1 MKKLPKIILCFYLCL
16 FTNTVWAQSLNED
29 AFTLLDLN
37 YPGLEEVNRL
47 YNEGNKE
54 DAAKALLKYYQNRK
68 SIINPTINLDSIT
81 ISKQEQEWADEALKH
96 TFYVHDGYRPF
107 NYGKDINWQYWPVK
121 DNELRWQLHRH
132 KWFIPMG
139 KAYYLSK
146 DEKYAKEWV
155 YQYRDWVRK
164 NPLLEIDAQEY
175 EILSHS
181 KTKDVAENV
190 RFAWRPLETSHRL
203 ADQINQ
209 FTLFLSSPS
218 FTADFLTEFLVN
230 YRRHAFHVLHNYSA
244 EGNHLLFEAQ
254 RMIYAGVFFP
264 EFKEAVSWRESGI
277 KILNREIEKQVYEDG
292 GQYELDLGYHAAC
305 IDIFQKALFM
315 AESNG
320 FHNEFPQ
327 SYIKTVENMIVFFL
341 NLNFPDYTYPCFS
354 DASRNNTWD
363 RFRNWAK
370 LFPDNKQ
377 IRYFATLGKEGK
389 APDNLSKGFLTSGFF
404 TFRNGWNKDA
414 TIMMIKA
421 GPKGEWHCQPD
432 NGTFELWFNGKNLF
446 PDSGSYVYGGDKEV
460 AKLRNWFRQTAVHNT
475 LTLNNKDL
483 ETTQS
488 VTKQW
493 KTDGDIQVLVTENPS
508 YKELK
513 HRRFIFFIDASY
525 FVIVDEAIGTAQGTI
540 NLHYQLCD
548 GKVNVDSQNKK
559 LATAYEG
566 NSNVVLQ
573 CFTNK
578 EVKMEEE
585 EGWYSTSYRHR
596 TKRPAFA
603 FNVEKTS
610 EETVSYI
617 TVIYPVKDINKKVDI
632 SAKFQEKTR
641 NSVELEVKINGKK
654 QTLKCQLQE

>member
-1 MKKLPKIILCFYLCL
+1 MKKLPTIILCFYLCF

-29 AFTLLDLN
+29 VFTLLDLS
-37 YPGLEEVNRL
+37 YPGLEEVNQL

-68 SIINPTINLDSIT
+68 RIINPTINLDSIT
-81 ISKQEQEWADEALKH
+81 ISKQEQEWADKALEH
-96 TFYVHDGYRPF
+96 TFYVHDGYEPF
-107 NYGKDINWQYWPVK
+107 NYGKSINWQYWPVK

-155 YQYRDWVRK
+155 YQYRDWIQK
-164 NPLLEIDAQEY
+164 NPLLEIDTQEY

-181 KTKDVAENV
+181 KTKGITENV

-264 EFKEAVSWRESGI
+264 EFKEAASWRESGI

-327 SYIKTVENMIVFFL
+327 SYIKTVERMIVFFL

-354 DASRNNTWD
+354 DASRESTWN
-363 RFRNWAK
+363 RFRNWTK
-370 LFPDNKQ
+370 LFPDNEQ

-389 APDNLSKGFLTSGFF
+389 VPDNLSKGFLTSGFF
-404 TFRNGWNKDA
+404 TFRNGWDKDA

-432 NGTFELWFNGKNLF
+432 NGTFELWFNGKHLF
-446 PDSGSYVYGGDKEV
+446 PDSGSYVYGGDEEV

-475 LTLNNKDL
+475 LTLNNQNL
-483 ETTQS
+483 EGTQS
-488 VTKQW
+488 VTKLW
-493 KTDGDIQVLVTENPS
+493 KADGDIQVLVTENPS

-513 HRRFIFFIDASY
+513 HRRYIFFIDNSY

-548 GKVNVDSQNKK
+548 GKVNIDFQNKK
-559 LATAYEG
+559 LTTVYKG
-566 NSNVVLQ
+566 DSNVALQ
-573 CFTNK
+573 CFANK
-578 EVKMEEE
+578 EIKMEEE

-603 FNVEKTS
+603 FNVEKTN
-610 EETVSYI
+610 EETVRYI
-617 TVIYPVKDINKKVDI
+617 TVIYPIKDINRKVDI
-632 SAKFQEKTR
+632 SAEFKAKAK
-641 NSVELEVKINGKK
+641 NGIELEVGINGKK
-654 QTLKCQLQE
+654 RILKCQLQ

>member
-1 MKKLPKIILCFYLCL
+1 MKKLPTIILCFYLCL

-47 YNEGNKE
+47 YHEGNEE

-68 SIINPTINLDSIT
+68 SIINPTINLDSIS
-81 ISKQEQEWADEALKH
+81 ISKQEQEWADEALEH

-155 YQYRDWVRK
+155 YQYRDWIQK
-164 NPLLEIDAQEY
+164 NPLLEIEIQEY

-181 KTKDVAENV
+181 KTKGITENV

-264 EFKEAVSWRESGI
+264 EFKEAASWRESGI

-327 SYIKTVENMIVFFL
+327 SYIKIVERMIVFFL

-354 DASRNNTWD
+354 DASQESTWN
-363 RFRNWAK
+363 RFRNWSK
-370 LFPDNKQ
+370 LFPDNEQ

-389 APDNLSKGFLTSGFF
+389 VPDNLSKGFLTSGFF
-404 TFRNGWNKDA
+404 TFRNGWDKDA

-432 NGTFELWFNGKNLF
+432 NGTFELWFNGKHLF
-446 PDSGSYVYGGDKEV
+446 PDSGSYVYGGDEEV

-475 LTLNNKDL
+475 LTLNNQNL
-483 ETTQS
+483 EVTQS

-493 KTDGDIQVLVTENPS
+493 KADGDIQVLVTENPS

-513 HRRFIFFIDASY
+513 HRRYIFFIDNSY
-525 FVIVDEAIGTAQGTI
+525 FVIVDEAIGAAQGTI

-548 GKVNVDSQNKK
+548 GKVNIDFQNKK
-559 LATAYEG
+559 LTTAYKG
-566 NSNVVLQ
+566 DSNIALQ
-573 CFTNK
+573 CFSNK
-578 EVKMEEE
+578 KIKMEEE

-610 EETVSYI
+610 KETVRYI
-617 TVIYPVKDINKKVDI
+617 TVIYPIKEVNRKVDI
-632 SAKFQEKTR
+632 SAEFKAIIK
-641 NSVELEVKINGKK
+641 NGIELEVEINGKK
-654 QTLKCQLQE
+654 TILKCQLQ

>member
-1 MKKLPKIILCFYLCL
+1 MKKLPTIILCFYLCL

-47 YNEGNKE
+47 YHEGNEE

-68 SIINPTINLDSIT
+68 SIINPTINLDSIS
-81 ISKQEQEWADEALKH
+81 ISKQEQEWADEALEH

-146 DEKYAKEWV
+146 DEKYAKDWV

-277 KILNREIEKQVYEDG
+277 KILNRLIEKQVYEDG

-305 IDIFQKALFM
+305 ADIFQKALFM

-354 DASRNNTWD
+354 DASRKNTRD
-363 RFRNWAK
+363 RFRNWTK
-370 LFPDNKQ
+370 LFPDNEQ

-493 KTDGDIQVLVTENPS
+493 KADGDIQVLVTENPS

-513 HRRFIFFIDASY
+513 HRRFIFFIY
-525 FVIVDEAIGTAQGTI
+525 
-540 NLHYQLCD
+540 
-548 GKVNVDSQNKK
+548 
-559 LATAYEG
+559 AY
-566 NSNVVLQ
+566 
-573 CFTNK
+573 
-578 EVKMEEE
+578 
-585 EGWYSTSYRHR
+585 
-596 TKRPAFA
+596 
-603 FNVEKTS
+603 
-610 EETVSYI
+610 
-617 TVIYPVKDINKKVDI
+617 
-632 SAKFQEKTR
+632 
-641 NSVELEVKINGKK
+641 
-654 QTLKCQLQE
+654 

>member
-54 DAAKALLKYYQNRK
+54 DAAQALLKYYQNRK
-68 SIINPTINLDSIT
+68 SIINPAINLDSIT

-277 KILNREIEKQVYEDG
+277 KILNKEIEKQVYEDG

-341 NLNFPDYTYPCFS
+341 NLNFPDSTYPCFS

-548 GKVNVDSQNKK
+548 GKVNIDSQNKK
-559 LATAYEG
+559 I
-566 NSNVVLQ
+566 
-573 CFTNK
+573 
-578 EVKMEEE
+578 
-585 EGWYSTSYRHR
+585 SYRLR
-596 TKRPAFA
+596 G
-603 FNVEKTS
+603 
-610 EETVSYI
+610 
-617 TVIYPVKDINKKVDI
+617 
-632 SAKFQEKTR
+632 Q
-641 NSVELEVKINGKK
+641 
-654 QTLKCQLQE
+654 

>member
-1 MKKLPKIILCFYLCL
+1 M
-16 FTNTVWAQSLNED
+16 SR
-29 AFTLLDLN
+29 
-37 YPGLEEVNRL
+37 GL
-47 YNEGNKE
+47 G
-54 DAAKALLKYYQNRK
+54 D
-68 SIINPTINLDSIT
+68 
-81 ISKQEQEWADEALKH
+81 
-96 TFYVHDGYRPF
+96 
-107 NYGKDINWQYWPVK
+107 
-121 DNELRWQLHRH
+121 
-132 KWFIPMG
+132 
-139 KAYYLSK
+139 
-146 DEKYAKEWV
+146 V
-155 YQYRDWVRK
+155 YKRQ
-164 NPLLEIDAQEY
+164 
-175 EILSHS
+175 
-181 KTKDVAENV
+181 
-190 RFAWRPLETSHRL
+190 
-203 ADQINQ
+203 
-209 FTLFLSSPS
+209 
-218 FTADFLTEFLVN
+218 
-230 YRRHAFHVLHNYSA
+230 
-244 EGNHLLFEAQ
+244 
-254 RMIYAGVFFP
+254 IYAGVFFP

-404 TFRNGWNKDA
+404 TFRNGWDKDA

-573 CFTNK
+573 CFANK

-654 QTLKCQLQE
+654 KTLKCQLQE